1 VKSEKWAAALT
12 LTNNAE
18 QAAAEAH
25 FSLFIFRF

>member
-1 VKSEKWAAALT
+1 MKNEKWATALT

-25 FSLFIFRF
+25 FSFFIFRF